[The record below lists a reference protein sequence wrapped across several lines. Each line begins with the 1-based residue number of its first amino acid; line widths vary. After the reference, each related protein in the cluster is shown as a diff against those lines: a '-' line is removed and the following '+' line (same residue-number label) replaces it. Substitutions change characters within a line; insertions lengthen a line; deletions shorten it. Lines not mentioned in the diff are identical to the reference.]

1 MPVIIWGEKTGL
13 RRFEDRLNEAE
24 LQRLYEWATD
34 DELLRWS
41 GGSRYFLGFQEFKQ
55 HFASEQ
61 RWGPVN
67 RRSFLILRRDT
78 RELIGRVGL
87 FSIDWERRQGEL
99 GVIIG
104 EKRFWGQ
111 GYGRDAII
119 TFLRH
124 LFRTSSIERVFLFT
138 FEDNTRAQ
146 HSFAACG
153 FRVVRATRR
162 FLPDQGEF
170 DGYEM
175 EITRRE
181 FEEQERGRLK
191 PQRGATPPAQDK
203 TDPARGGES

>member
-1 MPVIIWGEKTGL
+1 MPVIIWGEKIGL
-13 RRFEDRLNEAE
+13 RRLEDRLNESE
-24 LQRLYEWATD
+24 LLRMYEWAND
-34 DELLRWS
+34 EELLRWS
-41 GGSRYFLGFQEFKQ
+41 GGSRYRLGFEEFRQ
-55 HFASEQ
+55 NFESEQ
-61 RWGPVN
+61 RWGPIN

-87 FSIDWERRQGEL
+87 FSIDWDRKQGEL

-104 EKRFWGQ
+104 EKQLWGQ
-111 GYGRDAII
+111 GYGRDAIV

-124 LFRTSSIERVFLFT
+124 IFRTSSIDRVFLFT
-138 FEDNTRAQ
+138 FDDNTRAQ

-175 EITRRE
+175 EITRSE
-181 FEEQERGRLK
+181 FSDNERAK
-191 PQRGATPPAQDK
+191 TNQR
-203 TDPARGGES
+203 RHV